1 VTTTMP
7 LSRSMPLTSDASFV
21 ATAGPATVGTGERLG
36 FYTAMARLESVTAIE
51 LAMAADASV
60 WFTDAW
66 LLAQTRT
73 GYAIHDPATDRYA
86 LFCRLEG

>member
-66 LLAQTRT
+66 LQAQTHA
-73 GYAIHDPATDRYA
+73 GYTVQDTVTDRYS
-86 LFCRLEG
+86 LFCCLDD